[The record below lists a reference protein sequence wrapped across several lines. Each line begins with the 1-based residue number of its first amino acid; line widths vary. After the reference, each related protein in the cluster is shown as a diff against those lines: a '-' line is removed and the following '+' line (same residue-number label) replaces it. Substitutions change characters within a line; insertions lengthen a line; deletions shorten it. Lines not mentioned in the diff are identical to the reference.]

1 MNRFVKI
8 EGHSNWFLALEPNEV
23 APEGTSEKGQKR
35 MLSIVAGG
43 LHSKDAPPDLTQ
55 RLVMA
60 ATTQLDYEALAIKYN
75 TTLFIR
81 PIGSYMTLGENDKI
95 IEERFSNNFPVTE
108 TAEIV
113 ICEND
118 QKAHYY
124 WMDYL
129 KGRFPDKEIVVI
141 NFFDSKSD
149 EEIEA
154 YFKEAKYI
162 TFSTTF
168 TDLGWFEKMDR
179 LIMYKGQKIIGHCYE
194 KEMWDKA
201 LKVTDKEIEIVTL

>member
-1 MNRFVKI
+1 MNRFVKLK
-8 EGHSNWFLALEPNEV
+8 GHSNWFLTLKPGEAVPD
-23 APEGTSEKGQKR
+23 GTSEKGQKR
-35 MLSIVAGG
+35 LLGIVAGG
-43 LHSKDAPPDLTQ
+43 LHSKNAPPDLTQ

-60 ATTQLDYEALAIKYN
+60 ATTELDYEALAIKYN
-75 TTLFIR
+75 KTLLIR
-81 PIGSYMTLGENDKI
+81 PIGSYMTLGENDEI

-113 ICEND
+113 VCEND
-118 QKAHYY
+118 QKAHSY
-124 WMDYL
+124 WMNYL
-129 KGRFPDKEIVVI
+129 KERFPDKEIAVI

-168 TDLGWFEKMDR
+168 SNLDWFKKLILFSEKR
-179 LIMYKGQKIIGHCYE
+179 HSIIGHCYDKSMWNE
-194 KEMWDKA
+194 VLKCSDNKE
-201 LKVTDKEIEIVTL
+201 VEIITL